1 MSYRSAKCTRLNDG
15 RFQLRLIARDSLGN
29 VVRKQYLFPTSRQ
42 DAEHMAARWNRT
54 GTLECRWS

>member
-1 MSYRSAKCTRLNDG
+1 MSGVVEFIGS
-15 RFQLRLIARDSLGN
+15 

-54 GTLECRWS
+54 GTLERRWS